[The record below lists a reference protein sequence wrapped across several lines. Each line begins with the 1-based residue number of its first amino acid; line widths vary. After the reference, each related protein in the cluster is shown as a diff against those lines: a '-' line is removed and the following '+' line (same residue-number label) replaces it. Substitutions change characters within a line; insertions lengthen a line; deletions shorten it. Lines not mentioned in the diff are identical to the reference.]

1 METMTAF
8 ALIRAEGLRSHN
20 ASCCGCMR
28 AHFAACRV
36 GAWKAHDVCDDLT
49 DEKISCMLH
58 SQLSSALGELNWSDT
73 GVTKGM

>member
-1 METMTAF
+1 
-8 ALIRAEGLRSHN
+8 
-20 ASCCGCMR
+20 MR